1 MEKAINIVMADD
13 HPIVRQGLR
22 RIVEHERDLRIVA
35 ETGNGAEAVELI
47 DEHRPQ
53 IALLDIDMPGMDGF
67 AVLRELRRRELE
79 TGIIFLTM
87 LDDDEVFETAI
98 DLGAQGYVLK
108 DSAADD
114 IVSAIRTVL
123 SGRSF
128 VSPTLSGVLLK
139 RRRKTQQFQ
148 KDVPALD
155 QLTATERRVLRLIA
169 DEKTSK
175 EIASALFVSYR
186 TIEAHRANISRK
198 LGLKGSLAL
207 VRFATAHRSE
217 L

>member
-1 MEKAINIVMADD
+1 MEETINIVMADD

-47 DEHRPQ
+47 ERNRPQ

-67 AVLRELRRRELE
+67 EVLRELHRREIS

-98 DLGAQGYVLK
+98 DLGVQGYVLK

-123 SGRSF
+123 TGRSF
-128 VSPTLSGVLLK
+128 VSPTLSNVLLE
-139 RRRKTQQFQ
+139 RRRKSQQLQ

-155 QLTATERRVLRLIA
+155 QLTVTERRVLRLIA